1 MIQFYT
7 PYNFNKVMVELVKT
21 KQFQSNWNP
30 AWNGKATFV
39 IENRYIQ
46 HNSGLLNTKIR
57 FSRNI
62 IKYLWNL

>member
-7 PYNFNKVMVELVKT
+7 PYNFNKVMVNLIET

-30 AWNGKATFV
+30 TWEGKATFV
-39 IENRYIQ
+39 IKNRYIA
-46 HNSGLLNTKIR
+46 HNGGLLNTKIR